1 MKRKQ
6 IKTLLG
12 GISFT
17 TALFVFQACYG
28 MPQDMQDDVF
38 IQGKVVS
45 QSTNLPIEGIKVESD
60 IYEHYGVTD
69 EQGEFAF
76 YTPWVESLRLTIE
89 DTDPESAGSYVSKD
103 TVLITPEHELFLNI
117 ALEEN

>member
-6 IKTLLG
+6 IKMLLG
-12 GISFT
+12 GLSFT

-28 MPQDMQDDVF
+28 MPQDMQDDLF

-45 QSTNLPIEGIKVESD
+45 QNTKLPIEGIKIKSD
-60 IYEHYGVTD
+60 ISENYSITNT
-69 EQGEFAF
+69 QGEFAF
-76 YTPWVESLRLTIE
+76 YAPWGDSMRLSFE
-89 DTDPESAGSYVSKD
+89 DTDPDSGGDYISKD
-103 TVLITPEHELFLNI
+103 TLLTNPEHEVFLNI